1 MEKKKQGI
9 VITSVL
15 LVCLIL
21 VVIGV
26 SFAFFTYSRQG
37 SKENTITTG
46 SLTFVYDEQKAE
58 GNGITLSNAFPMSD
72 DEGKQLSG
80 SNNVF
85 DFQVLAST
93 KGESI
98 AYEVIGKKDDAST
111 LPENVTKIYLTTLN
125 GSEESEVA
133 TTIKEGMVTT
143 YDELSDTQIED
154 QTGKTLYQEVIP
166 LNQSGYQKNFRLRM
180 WLSEEA
186 NTTTNGSWDYNNKT
200 FTIRI
205 NVVANGEGVTITTP
219 SYTDTSGANAP
230 ELVEGMIPV
239 VYDETKSSW
248 VKQDLDKSYAY
259 QEQVWANAVTVVENG
274 TNTREYYQSAP
285 AETVIPMEDINTM
298 WVWVP
303 RYEYQYTN
311 LGTQYAGG
319 TKAQPGEISI
329 NFISKETTSPS
340 SDEYKVH
347 PAFTFGGTELSG
359 IWVGKFETT
368 GTLPS
373 QNYCRDESCNV
384 STVTIKPGVHSLRNQ
399 QVASLFYM
407 TRSMQTNNA
416 STYGF
421 ASDNSYNIHMAK
433 NSEWGAVAYLSQS
446 RYGKYGNPDYE
457 GVNKEIYQNKS
468 SSFIT
473 GSSNGTPSTESTN
486 PQVSYDTP
494 YSGYGASTTGTIYGI
509 YDMSGGSLEYVMGNY
524 NNITQLSGFSS
535 LPEAKYYDL
544 YTTEDITTACDGG
557 ICYGHALS
565 ETAGWY
571 GDYAG
576 FVNAVRPWFF
586 RGGYWS
592 NAADAG
598 VFFSDYTVG
607 HANGHCASRAVLAQ
621 GAQRLLNSQ
630 KIVLS

>member
-319 TKAQPGEISI
+319 TKAQPGEIQI
-329 NFISKETTSPS
+329 NFISKEMTSPS
-340 SDEYKVH
+340 SSEYKVH

-384 STVTIKPGVHSLRNQ
+384 STVTIKPGVTSLRNQ

-571 GDYAG
+571 GDSAG
-576 FVNAVRPWFF
+576 FVNAAIPWFR
-586 RGGYWS
+586 RGGGWS
-592 NAADAG
+592 NPAYAG
-598 VFFSDYTVG
+598 VFYSHYTSG
-607 HANGHCASRAVLAQ
+607 HADGAHASRAVLAQ
-621 GAQRLLNSQ
+621 GA
-630 KIVLS
+630 

>member
-1 MEKKKQGI
+1 MPKEKLMLGMILFAMILSLVGI
-9 VITSVL
+9 SYALYTYRIEKEQV
-15 LVCLIL
+15 
-21 VVIGV
+21 
-26 SFAFFTYSRQG
+26 FTIIAGDLAY
-37 SKENTITTG
+37 T
-46 SLTFVYDEQKAE
+46 LTCNRLDEERK
-58 GNGITLSNAFPMSD
+58 ITLSPGQVEVLEIKVGSLNEFETAYKVYYTGGNDGVKVSYYQNEVYQGEGTLNKEEQDVIQVILENNSQEEVRLQFGIEGGFVGKD
-72 DEGKQLSG
+72 LVLGEGKELVQ
-80 SNNVF
+80 
-85 DFQVLAST
+85 FQGDIVLAYR
-93 KGESI
+93 
-98 AYEVIGKKDDAST
+98 YEGGGTPPSSFPKK
-111 LPENVTKIYLTTLN
+111 
-125 GSEESEVA
+125 
-133 TTIKEGMVTT
+133 
-143 YDELSDTQIED
+143 ED
-154 QTGKTLYQEVIP
+154 
-166 LNQSGYQKNFRLRM
+166 GYQVKEVECKNATGV
-180 WLSEEA
+180 WDSDNWEA
-186 NTTTNGSWDYNNKT
+186 KISLITGSGAICT
-200 FTIRI
+200 VVFTKEYRD
-205 NVVANGEGVTITTP
+205 A
-219 SYTDTSGANAP
+219 SGANP
-230 ELVEGMIPV
+230 PKLVDGMIPV
-239 VYDETKSSW
+239 TYNGTSW
-248 VKQDLDKSYAY
+248 VKADIYGEWYNYEKQM
-259 QEQVWANAVTVVENG
+259 WANAVTVVENG

-319 TKAQPGEISI
+319 TKAQPGEIQI

-340 SDEYKVH
+340 SSEYKVH

-384 STVTIKPGVHSLRNQ
+384 STVTIKPGVTSLRNQ

-468 SSFIT
+468 SSSIT

-509 YDMSGGSLEYVMGNY
+509 YDMSGGSSEYVMGNY
-524 NNITQLSGFSS
+524 NNIIGSSGFSS
-535 LPEAKYYDL
+535 MPDSKYYDL
-544 YTTEDITTACDGG
+544 YTTTDSTTACGG
-557 ICYGHALS
+557 DICYGHALT

-571 GDYAG
+571 NDSAG
-576 FVNAVRPWFF
+576 FVTASIPWFS
-586 RGGYWS
+586 RGGRWS
-592 NAADAG
+592 NTTNAG
-598 VFFSDYTVG
+598 VFYSNYTFG
-607 HANGHCASRAVLAQ
+607 GASGSYASRAVLAQ
-621 GAQRLLNSQ
+621 GA
-630 KIVLS
+630 

>member
-1 MEKKKQGI
+1 MWI
-9 VITSVL
+9 
-15 LVCLIL
+15 
-21 VVIGV
+21 
-26 SFAFFTYSRQG
+26 
-37 SKENTITTG
+37 
-46 SLTFVYDEQKAE
+46 DE
-58 GNGITLSNAFPMSD
+58 
-72 DEGKQLSG
+72 
-80 SNNVF
+80 
-85 DFQVLAST
+85 
-93 KGESI
+93 
-98 AYEVIGKKDDAST
+98 DASQMQDG
-111 LPENVTKIYLTTLN
+111 EWIYNGKSFSVKVNVYASN
-125 GSEESEVA
+125 EEMRAPLEEVL
-133 TTIKEGMVTT
+133 V
-143 YDELSDTQIED
+143 YED
-154 QTGKTLYQEVIP
+154 
-166 LNQSGYQKNFRLRM
+166 
-180 WLSEEA
+180 
-186 NTTTNGSWDYNNKT
+186 TTTA
-200 FTIRI
+200 
-205 NVVANGEGVTITTP
+205 NV
-219 SYTDTSGANAP
+219 P
-230 ELVEGMIPV
+230 ELAEGMIPV
-239 VYDETKSSW
+239 VYSITKHAW
-248 VKQDLDKSYAY
+248 VKQDLEKSYAY
-259 QEQVWANAVTVVENG
+259 QEQVWVNAVTVVENG

-303 RYEYQYTN
+303 RYEYKYTN

-319 TKAQPGEISI
+319 TKAQPGEIQI
-329 NFISKETTSPS
+329 NFISKETTNPS

-384 STVTIKPGVHSLRNQ
+384 STVTIKPGVTSLRNQ

-509 YDMSGGSLEYVMGNY
+509 YDMSGGSWEYVMGNY
-524 NNITQLSGFSS
+524 NRYSGYTARSYTAEEAEKILGRTDHISVGIWNSGFNGPVYGKDSDGS
-535 LPEAKYYDL
+535 EMSWTTGVDFPEEKYFDL
-544 YTTEDITTACDGG
+544 YTTTNVNTACNGG

-565 ETAGWY
+565 ETVGWY
-571 GDYAG
+571 NDSLVSILASS
-576 FVNAVRPWFF
+576 PWFL
-586 RGGYWS
+586 RGGRWYNS
-592 NAADAG
+592 VNSGIFSSGFTYGGAAD
-598 VFFSDYTVG
+598 FI
-607 HANGHCASRAVLAQ
+607 ASRLILVS
-621 GAQRLLNSQ
+621 G
-630 KIVLS
+630 I